1 MIDNDLRPASKGRLW
16 RRLVPLALLIVGLV
30 MFFALGLDEYISFDR
45 LHEDRQVLLDF
56 VAARGVLAVI
66 LYLVCYATVI
76 AFSVPGGAFMTI
88 TGGFL
93 FGTLAGTVYA
103 IIAATVGALA
113 LYLAAR
119 FAFAEMLRAKAG
131 PAVRKME
138 AGFRENALS
147 YLLVL
152 RLIPV
157 FPFWLVNLV
166 PALLGVPL
174 RIYLIGT
181 FIGIIP
187 GTFIYS
193 SVGNGLGAVFAAGK
207 RPDVNLIF
215 TPEILLPI
223 IGLALLALA
232 PVAYKKFFPKRFA
245 KLKSNAGDGE
255 GTPGAGGSGG

>member
-1 MIDNDLRPASKGRLW
+1 MTENDCRPAPKGRLW
-16 RRLVPLALLIVGLV
+16 RRTLPLALLAVGLIV
-30 MFFALGLDEYISFDR
+30 FFALGLDDYVGFDQLNKHR
-45 LHEDRQVLLDF
+45 EVLVEF
-56 VAARGVLAVI
+56 VAARSVLAVI
-66 LYLVCYATVI
+66 LYLVCYVSVI
-76 AFSVPGGAFMTI
+76 AFSLPGGAFMTI

-93 FGTLAGTVYA
+93 FGALAGTVYA
-103 IIAATVGALA
+103 VLAATVGAMA

-119 FAFAEMLRAKAG
+119 FALADLLRAKAG

-147 YLLVL
+147 YLLAL

-166 PALLGVPL
+166 PALLGVPF

-181 FIGIIP
+181 FIGILP
-187 GTFIYS
+187 GTFIYA
-193 SVGNGLGAVFAAGK
+193 SVGNGLGTVFAAGGK
-207 RPDVNLIF
+207 PDINLIF

-232 PVAYKKFFPKRFA
+232 PVAFKKYFPKGFA
-245 KLKSNAGDGE
+245 RLKSNAGEGDG
-255 GTPGAGGSGG
+255 PAADA